1 MSPPDTH
8 PARRLPATDLRR
20 RRRRHFRD
28 FWLAIVLSVEFAV
41 AQQSRLVL
49 PEGIKTST
57 ATAECEETLH
67 TAIFWRMVL

>member
-1 MSPPDTH
+1 MSLPDTH

-28 FWLAIVLSVEFAV
+28 FSAIVLSAEFAV

-49 PEGIKTST
+49 PEDIKTST
-57 ATAECEETLH
+57 ATAECEDTRY
-67 TAIFWRMVL
+67 TAIFWRMV